1 MSCPRKRAPPLPVV
15 STNVPAYFRSMNLIR
30 RNISLDPTNDARLRE
45 LAAERGQDEAAVL
58 AEALALLDSALAS
71 AIWISPRTAAVWK
84 TSSARARPS
93 RCASGRPGWRAG
105 GTDKELP
112 RPKPPAL

>member
-1 MSCPRKRAPPLPVV
+1 
-15 STNVPAYFRSMNLIR
+15 MNLIR

-84 TSSARARPS
+84 TSSAQRRAIPLRV
-93 RCASGRPGWRAG
+93 
-105 GTDKELP
+105 GTARVESWGH
-112 RPKPPAL
+112 R